1 MDGLFGERSET
12 MKRDVYL
19 DDKPLEE
26 ALAEYL
32 DYLAGLGVL
41 APGPSELIAVEEAA
55 GRVTAGPVYA
65 RTSSPHYHASAVDG
79 VAVQAADTFGAS
91 DAAPKRLTLGAHIAV
106 VDTGDPL
113 PPGCDAV
120 IMIEDI
126 HFIDESVFEI
136 TSGAVPWQHVRVIG
150 EDVVATE
157 MIVPA
162 NHRLRPVDLGGILAG
177 GLTEIAVHPKPRV
190 ALLPTGTEL
199 VQPGVPLK
207 PGDIIEYN
215 TRVLGAMVAKWGGVP
230 MRHEITVDDYQALKE
245 RLRAAVSD
253 FDLILINAGSSAGRE
268 DFTSELI
275 GELGRVLTHGVAIKP
290 AKPVILG
297 EIAGKPVV
305 GVPGYSVSAVVAAE
319 QFVRP
324 IIYSKLGASPPA
336 REKAGAIVSR
346 KIVSPMGIE
355 EFVRVKMGQV
365 GDKIIATAISRGAG
379 VIMSLVRADG
389 MLRVPRLSEGYNA
402 GDSVTV
408 ELMRPLE
415 EIRETT
421 VIIGSHDITL
431 DVLANHLRQK
441 YPVATLSSANVGSL
455 GGLSALKRGEAHC
468 AGTHLLDGKTGD
480 YNVSYIKRLLAGQP
494 VVLVNLVHREQGL
507 MVAPGNPHNIRG
519 VEDLVELGLSY
530 INRQRGAGTRIL
542 FDYKLQEHG
551 INADDIKG
559 YEHEEYT
566 HMAVAAAVASGSADA
581 GMGIRAAALALGLD
595 FVPVV
600 EERYDLCI
608 PGAYYDTPYIQR
620 LLEVMAEPAFHQEV
634 NALGGYDLRDCG
646 KIMYDS
652 RE

>member
-1 MDGLFGERSET
+1 

-26 ALAEYL
+26 ALAEYFA
-32 DYLAGLGVL
+32 YLTGLGAL
-41 APGPSELIAVEEAA
+41 TPGPSELIAVEDAA

-79 VAVQAADTFGAS
+79 VAVQAAVTFGAS
-91 DAAPKRLTLGAHIAV
+91 DATPKRLTLGEQIAV

-126 HFIDESVFEI
+126 HFIDENVFEI
-136 TSGAVPWQHVRVIG
+136 TGGAVPWQHVRVIG

-157 MIVPA
+157 MIVPS
-162 NHRLRPVDLGGILAG
+162 NHRLRPVDLGGLLAG
-177 GLTEIAVHPKPRV
+177 GQTEIAVHPKPRV

-199 VQPGVPLK
+199 VQPGTQLK

-215 TRVLGAMVAKWGGVP
+215 TRVLGAMVAQWGGVP
-230 MRHEITVDDYQALKE
+230 IRHRITIDDYQVLKE
-245 RLRAAVSD
+245 RLRAAVAD
-253 FDLILINAGSSAGRE
+253 FDMVLINAGSSAGRE
-268 DFTSELI
+268 DFTAELI

-305 GVPGYSVSAVVAAE
+305 GVPGYSVSAVVATE

-324 IIYSKLGASPPA
+324 IIYSKLGVAPPA
-336 REKAGAIVSR
+336 REKADAIVSR
-346 KIVSPMGIE
+346 KIVSAMGAE

-402 GDSVTV
+402 GESVTV

-421 VIIGSHDITL
+421 VIIGSHDIIL

-468 AGTHLLDGKTGD
+468 AGTHLLDEKTGD

-519 VEDLVELGLSY
+519 VEDLVGKGLSY

-542 FDYKLQEHG
+542 FDYKLQEHN
-551 INADDIKG
+551 INPDDVKG

-566 HMAVAAAVASGSADA
+566 HMAVAASVASGSVDT
-581 GMGIRAAALALGLD
+581 GMGIRSAALALGLD
-595 FVPVV
+595 FVPVM

-608 PGAYYDTPYIQR
+608 PGAHFDSPYIQR
-620 LLEVMAEPAFHQEV
+620 LLEVMAEPAFQQEV
-634 NALGGYDLRDCG
+634 KALGGYDLRDCG